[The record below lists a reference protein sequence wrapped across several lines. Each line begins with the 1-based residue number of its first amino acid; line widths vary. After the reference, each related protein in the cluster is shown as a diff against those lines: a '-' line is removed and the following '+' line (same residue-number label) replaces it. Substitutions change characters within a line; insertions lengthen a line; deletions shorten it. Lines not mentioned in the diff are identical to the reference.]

1 MLSILIVDIKS
12 IPQPGA
18 EQAECGFFWIQETGF
33 AFKSQEAAP
42 GLGNGCTE

>member
-12 IPQPGA
+12 VPQPGA
-18 EQAECGFFWIQETGF
+18 EQAERVSLIQETGF